1 MVCLFVCGSSAT
13 FLGDDGEASC
23 QQGLTEIKQKGRNG
37 ENSHWFDNVCIC
49 LLLHLSQTSNLCL
62 CGSFC

>member
-37 ENSHWFDNVCIC
+37 ENRIQP
-49 LLLHLSQTSNLCL
+49 LSLYFGIFQLSYRL
-62 CGSFC
+62 